1 VRARGYRTYLAG
13 VGNSNLAAWL
23 SAYEMKAAGVDVE
36 VMAETGMV
44 GYLPRPAE
52 PFVFSFRNFPS
63 CKMLTDILHVM
74 GIFMGGGCGDHHA
87 LAGIRRRL
95 GRDRRRQ
102 RFELGDPGIG
112 VRPPLDLH
120 DPRIAELG
128 DIRRLV
134 GDAQHPLANPRL
146 GSLRLSKRA
155 AQAEDKLEIFGVRL
169 QLRHVHAVHPGRVR
183 AERRLHDGSDVLA
196 GQLHQLRVTSDELR

>member
-1 VRARGYRTYLAG
+1 PAEPLMYVWPGTRVELMLPCLSICPAASEPRHRFSPRLLSEKVRARGYRTYLAG

-74 GIFMGGGCGDHHA
+74 GIFMGGGENRC
-87 LAGIRRRL
+87 
-95 GRDRRRQ
+95 
-102 RFELGDPGIG
+102 
-112 VRPPLDLH
+112 
-120 DPRIAELG
+120 
-128 DIRRLV
+128 
-134 GDAQHPLANPRL
+134 L
-146 GSLRLSKRA
+146 GSLA
-155 AQAEDKLEIFGVRL
+155 
-169 QLRHVHAVHPGRVR
+169 
-183 AERRLHDGSDVLA
+183 A
-196 GQLHQLRVTSDELR
+196 GQIDKRG